1 MLKQLTDIR
10 DKFGA
15 LMNAMAFHQK
25 VTLVVLGLVVL
36 MPFLY
41 LSFGKSEAE
50 YEPLQFG
57 LSYDRESLMKAE
69 EVLMNRGLA
78 DFKTIGSRIMAP
90 KSKVTE
96 YNAALFSSGAGA
108 AGFKS
113 DFDKNVVESAS
124 NIFTSD
130 KRYTDAREINLK
142 QELNATLSKID
153 GVQDVKVNWARSQRR
168 ISSSNPVPVT
178 ATVHVTPKMGREL
191 SKELASSLRE
201 AVVGMVPDLKKEHV
215 TVIDYRTGRTFKASD
230 ANDPFDSKVREYK
243 EGVIHD
249 YQTRISSALSFIPDV
264 VVSVNVEFDNLKM
277 SRERKQQIDPKTVE
291 MATTSKTRSATNVEP
306 QTGGVAGTT
315 SNQPR
320 DITTTQ
326 PSKQSTEKDSET
338 STQSAASVTVTEN
351 EYIASAPKAVK
362 VAVSVPEEYFEKIVL
377 NSGTKVGETDAEKAE
392 FRKAVDAIRTRKTAE
407 VKGMIATLMPTNS
420 PPEAVSVTSHTT
432 IPEELP
438 KLEVPLTATL
448 TQVAANWGSTVALA
462 AFAIWALLMLRKTMP
477 SQSAP
482 PSSSIESLVKSMIPE
497 PPPPPVAAPEPEPEP
512 IPKTNR
518 EMLEATIQED
528 PAAAAAILTK
538 WLAKT

>member
-25 VTLVVLGLVVL
+25 VTLVVLGIVVL
-36 MPFLY
+36 APFLY
-41 LSFGKSEAE
+41 LSFGKSESE

-69 EVLMNRGLA
+69 EALMNRGFTE
-78 DFKTIGSRIMAP
+78 FKTLGSRIMAP
-90 KSKVTE
+90 KSKVQE
-96 YNAALFSSGAGA
+96 YNAALYSSGAGVAQPKSEYEKGLSA
-108 AGFKS
+108 AS
-113 DFDKNVVESAS
+113 TP
-124 NIFTSD
+124 FTPKDYSD
-130 KRYTDAREINLK
+130 KQSKYHLK
-142 QELNATLSKID
+142 QEIDSTLSKMD
-153 GVQDVKVNWARSQRR
+153 GVQTVNVNWAESKRR
-168 ISSSNPVPVT
+168 IGLAGAPSVM
-178 ATVHVTPKMGREL
+178 ATIHVTPKSGRDFN
-191 SKELASSLRE
+191 KELANSLRE

-215 TVIDYRTGRTFKASD
+215 TVIDYRTGRAFKASD
-230 ANDPFDSKVREYK
+230 ANDPFDSKVREYT

-249 YQTRISSALSFIPDV
+249 YQTRISNALSYIPDV
-264 VVSVNVEFDNLKM
+264 VVSVNVEFDNLKV

-291 MATTSKTRSATNVEP
+291 MATTTKTRSSTNVEP

-362 VAVSVPEEYFEKIVL
+362 VAVSVPEDWFEKVAL
-377 NSGTKVGETDAEKAE
+377 REGAKVGETDVEKAD
-392 FRKAVDAIRTRKTAE
+392 FRKAVDAIRTRKISE
-407 VKGMIATLMPTNS
+407 VKSTIATLLPTNS

-477 SQSAP
+477 TQSAG

-528 PAAAAAILTK
+528 PAAAAAMLTK